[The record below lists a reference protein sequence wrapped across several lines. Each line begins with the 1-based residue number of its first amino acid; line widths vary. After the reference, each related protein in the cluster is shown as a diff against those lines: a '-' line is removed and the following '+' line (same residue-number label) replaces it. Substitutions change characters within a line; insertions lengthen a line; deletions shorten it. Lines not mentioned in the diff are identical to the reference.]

1 MTSTV
6 IEETETAIDSLLAK
20 IDFTLGEIGH
30 KTIVEAPVMVD
41 LLLDIRTL
49 ATQIKNN

>member
-1 MTSTV
+1 MTTT
-6 IEETETAIDSLLAK
+6 IEKETETTIDSLLAK
-20 IDFTLGEIGH
+20 IDFALGEIGH

-49 ATQIKNN
+49 ATTVKDT

>member
-1 MTSTV
+1 MTPTLDQ
-6 IEETETAIDSLLAK
+6 EATTIDSLLAK
-20 IDFTLGEIGH
+20 IDFALGEIGH

-49 ATQIKNN
+49 ATTVKDT